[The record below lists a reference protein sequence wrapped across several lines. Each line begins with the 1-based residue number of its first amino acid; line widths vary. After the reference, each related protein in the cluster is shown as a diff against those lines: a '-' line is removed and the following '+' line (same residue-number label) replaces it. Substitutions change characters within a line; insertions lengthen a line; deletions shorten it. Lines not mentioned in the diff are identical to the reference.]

1 MRSIRNKGLKGI
13 KEKKQ
18 KGSKEFVNFPE
29 SVLTIHKESMYNF
42 ISLSSFIIEEES
54 KCFY

>member
-1 MRSIRNKGLKGI
+1 MRSIRNKGSKVI
-13 KEKKQ
+13 KE

-42 ISLSSFIIEEES
+42 ISMSSFIIEEES